1 MQDHRSIL
9 LYWCKSSLMA
19 GYSHKE
25 FHVTLASWP
34 HLTIVGAIMLPKKK
48 KKNWNFNEKRGSNG
62 GELLY

>member
-25 FHVTLASWP
+25 FHVTLVSWP
-34 HLTIVGAIMLPKKK
+34 HLTIVVAVMLPK
-48 KKNWNFNEKRGSNG
+48 KKNWNFNEK
-62 GELLY
+62 